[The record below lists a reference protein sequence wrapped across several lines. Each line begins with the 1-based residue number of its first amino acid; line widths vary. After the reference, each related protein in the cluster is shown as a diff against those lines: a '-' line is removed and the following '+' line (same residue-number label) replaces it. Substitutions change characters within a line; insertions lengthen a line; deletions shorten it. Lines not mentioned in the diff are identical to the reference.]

1 MFRYARAAIEGRR
14 EMKTEM
20 NMQERLL
27 SELHPAE
34 YNPRITLTPA
44 DEEYQRIKRSI
55 EQYGYV
61 DPIIINADGTIIGG
75 HQRYNI
81 LLDLGYDTAQVV
93 IVDLDKNSEKALNI
107 ALNKITG
114 EWDEEKLYDLLQ
126 DLDLN
131 GYDFSLT
138 GFTRSELE
146 DLQVK
151 LDIEQAAEDEE
162 FDVDQAFEEI
172 EEPVTKR
179 GDLWKLGNHRLL
191 CGDARSI
198 SDMERLM
205 GGVKADLY
213 LTDPPYNVDYTG
225 KTKDALKIE
234 NDKMTD
240 EAFRQ
245 FLYEAFLAAK
255 SVMKAGAVFY
265 IWHADSKGYDF
276 RGACFDVG
284 WQVRQC
290 LIWAKDILVLGR
302 QDYQWQHEPC
312 LYGWNEGG
320 SHAWYSDRK
329 QTTLL
334 NFEKPKRSKEH
345 PTMKP
350 IPLFGYQIQ
359 NSSKSGDV
367 ILDSFGGSGTTLLAA
382 EQLNRAAYVME
393 LDERYCDVIIK
404 RWEQFTGGKAVLEK
418 RE

>member
-34 YNPRITLTPA
+34 YNPRITLTQA

>member
-1 MFRYARAAIEGRR
+1 
-14 EMKTEM
+14 MKTEM

-126 DLDLN
+126 DLDLD

-151 LDIEQAAEDEE
+151 LNIEQVVEDEE
-162 FDVDQAFEEI
+162 FDMDQEFEEI
-172 EEPVTKR
+172 EEPTTKR

-191 CGDARSI
+191 CGDARSV

-205 GGVKADLY
+205 G
-213 LTDPPYNVDYTG
+213 
-225 KTKDALKIE
+225 E
-234 NDKMTD
+234 
-240 EAFRQ
+240 
-245 FLYEAFLAAK
+245 
-255 SVMKAGAVFY
+255 
-265 IWHADSKGYDF
+265 
-276 RGACFDVG
+276 
-284 WQVRQC
+284 
-290 LIWAKDILVLGR
+290 
-302 QDYQWQHEPC
+302 
-312 LYGWNEGG
+312 
-320 SHAWYSDRK
+320 RK
-329 QTTLL
+329 QI
-334 NFEKPKRSKEH
+334 F
-345 PTMKP
+345 
-350 IPLFGYQIQ
+350 I
-359 NSSKSGDV
+359 
-367 ILDSFGGSGTTLLAA
+367 
-382 EQLNRAAYVME
+382 
-393 LDERYCDVIIK
+393 
-404 RWEQFTGGKAVLEK
+404 
-418 RE
+418 